1 MNKYFGKNLK
11 ADLPASLV
19 VFLVALPLCLGIAV
33 ASGAPPISG
42 LIAGMIGGI
51 VVGSLS
57 GSHVSVSGPAA
68 GLTVIVL
75 DAQQTLGAFEIFL
88 AAVVTAGIIQLI
100 LGILRAG
107 IIGYYF
113 PNSVIKGMLA
123 AIGLILILKQIPHA
137 LGYDKDTMGDE
148 SFLQA
153 DQHNTFTEIWYAIQY
168 NSPGAIIIVLIAMA
182 ILIAYE
188 QPKIKNNTVLGL
200 VPGALVAVISGL
212 LLNQAFG
219 IIKPDWMLTGE
230 HLVSIPVAESA
241 GDLINLLRF
250 PDFSMIGTQVFWI
263 TAATIAVVGSLETL
277 LSIEAADKLDP
288 HKRLTPASR
297 ELRAQGIGNSISGL
311 VGGLPITAVI
321 VRSSANAAAGA
332 ATKMSAIF
340 HGILLIGLVLAIPN
354 ILNLI
359 PLSCLAAVLFLVG
372 YKLAKPAIFKSMFQL
387 GWDQFLPFIITIS
400 AILFTDLLKGIAIGL
415 VVGLVFVIKTNFQA
429 AVRVTEHNGNFLIRL
444 QKDVSFLNKAIVI
457 RKLRD
462 IPEGASV
469 IINAERSQFIDSDI
483 REVINN
489 FITSAHEKNITIIR
503 EGLDTEQGNVTN
515 KSKIYES
522 VREITPPE

>member
-57 GSHVSVSGPAA
+57 GSHISVSGPAA

-88 AAVVTAGIIQLI
+88 AAVVTAGVIQLI

-137 LGYDKDTMGDE
+137 LGYDKETMGSDA
-148 SFLQA
+148 FMLA
-153 DQHNTFTEIWYAIQY
+153 DKHNTFTEIWYAIQY
-168 NSPGAIIIVLIAMA
+168 NSPGAIAIVIIAMA

-188 QPKIKNNTVLGL
+188 QPKIKNHKIFGL
-200 VPGALVAVISGL
+200 VPGALLAVLAGL
-212 LLNQAFG
+212 LINQAYGLF
-219 IIKPDWMLTGE
+219 KADWMLDGE
-230 HLVSIPVAESA
+230 HLVSIPVAENTSE
-241 GDLINLLRF
+241 LLNLLSF
-250 PDFSMIGTQVFWI
+250 PDFSLIGTQVFWV
-263 TAATIAVVGSLETL
+263 TAVTLAVVGSVETL

-297 ELRAQGIGNSISGL
+297 ELRAQGVGNTLSGL
-311 VGGLPITAVI
+311 IGGLPITAVI
-321 VRSSANAAAGA
+321 VRSTANATAGA
-332 ATKMSAIF
+332 QTKMSAIF
-340 HGILLIGLVLAIPN
+340 HGILLVVLVLSIPN

-359 PLSCLAAVLFLVG
+359 PLSCLAAVLFMVG
-372 YKLAKPAIFKSMFQL
+372 YKLAKPAIFKNMYQQ
-387 GWDQFLPFIITIS
+387 GWDQFLPFVITIT

-415 VVGLVFVIKTNFQA
+415 VVGLIFVIKTNFQA
-429 AVRVTEHNGNFLIRL
+429 AVRVTEHRGNFLIRL
-444 QKDVSFLNKAIVI
+444 QKDVSFLNKALVI

-489 FITSAHEKNITIIR
+489 FIASAHEKNITIIR
-503 EGLDTEQGNVTN
+503 EGLDTEPGNTTN

-522 VREITPPE
+522 VREVTPSK